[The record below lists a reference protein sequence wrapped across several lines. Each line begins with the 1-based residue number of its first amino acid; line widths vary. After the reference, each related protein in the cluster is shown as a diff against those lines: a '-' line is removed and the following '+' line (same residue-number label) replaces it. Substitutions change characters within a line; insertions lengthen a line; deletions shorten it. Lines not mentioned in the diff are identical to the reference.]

1 MTQFFFQ
8 IGLISHC
15 PLPTYFNVSHEY
27 GSSIEPDWVM
37 SVGISKC
44 KWSGLETYILFLK
57 RIIALYEW
65 FLKENLSLYGIKKY
79 WKFCGRHYPVAPVFY
94 LCIMH
99 EDAPKMSVAHSIVA
113 STSQAKSEIDLEV
126 PMEYVNSTESKPSQS
141 IEMELKISY
150 VDTNSGK
157 FTMLY
162 LINYNYRWW
171 KFL

>member
-1 MTQFFFQ
+1 
-8 IGLISHC
+8 
-15 PLPTYFNVSHEY
+15 
-27 GSSIEPDWVM
+27 
-37 SVGISKC
+37 
-44 KWSGLETYILFLK
+44 
-57 RIIALYEW
+57 
-65 FLKENLSLYGIKKY
+65 
-79 WKFCGRHYPVAPVFY
+79 
-94 LCIMH
+94 MH

-162 LINYNYRWW
+162 LINYNYR
-171 KFL
+171 